1 MFTPEEKMQLFN
13 RLPALELSY
22 EPKLHKK
29 VYSAIYYIIPK
40 GPKALVW
47 YTYWLDQHVCL
58 LIMLNERGNYSD
70 IKLFPACFS
79 DALALGTII
88 YGTHFIDKHRAYF
101 TCEQL
106 YYYKGLPVKGK
117 SKLEQLPILIE
128 MFQKEVEQV
137 AYTTTSLIVGLPVM
151 SENYEEALALMTELP
166 YKVYGL
172 GEIPHAP
179 LGGKPPQSLRDNK
192 RLQPNESVKVN
203 YISGSQ
209 NIFKSPHNAPAKGGI
224 PPAPQALQPPFAEN
238 KRTQPNESV
247 KVNYISGSQNTFKSP
262 HNASAKGGV
271 GACPQGVVGGSRPLC
286 VRAGLAADTYMLYNP
301 SDNTLVGTAM
311 IPTYKS
317 SVFLNG
323 LFRNI
328 KENAN
333 LDLLEE
339 SDDEDEFENAQL
351 DKFVNLDKT
360 ILMECVFLKRFQKWQ
375 PVKVIKMC

>member
-29 VYSAIYYIIPK
+29 VYSAMYYIIPK

-47 YTYWLDQHVCL
+47 YTYWLDKHVCL
-58 LIMLNERGNYSD
+58 LITLNERGNYSD

-88 YGTHFIDKHRAYF
+88 YGTHFIDRHRAYF

-106 YYYKGLPVKGK
+106 YYYKGMPVKSK
-117 SKLEQLPILIE
+117 SKLEQLPILLE

-151 SENYEEALALMTELP
+151 SENYEEALALIDELP
-166 YKVYGL
+166 YKVYG
-172 GEIPHAP
+172 I
-179 LGGKPPQSLRDNK
+179 GG
-192 RLQPNESVKVN
+192 
-203 YISGSQ
+203 SG
-209 NIFKSPHNAPAKGGI
+209 P
-224 PPAPQALQPPFAEN
+224 LQPPLRMHETQN
-238 KRTQPNESV
+238 LSVIPPQPMRTQPNASV

-262 HNASAKGGV
+262 HNASSKGGV
-271 GACPQGVVGGSRPLC
+271 GLQSERACPQGVKPLC

-339 SDDEDEFENAQL
+339 SDDEDEFENAEL